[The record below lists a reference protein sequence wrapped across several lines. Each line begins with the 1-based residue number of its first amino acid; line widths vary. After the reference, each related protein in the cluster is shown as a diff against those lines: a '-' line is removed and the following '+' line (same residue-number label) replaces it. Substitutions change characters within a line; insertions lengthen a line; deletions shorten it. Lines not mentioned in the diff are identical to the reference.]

1 MTDHSKLLPR
11 LLEKMFPREEDREQ
25 VVDILG
31 QYGSGDFHREAD
43 RVRMAI
49 LKVAGKSQEQI
60 RYYTLQACRDYR
72 DVLAT
77 AEYPKEMGY
86 YPWRDKDPERLEQ
99 LREEDREQYRNW
111 YLGLLWGGKEVES
124 EP

>member
-11 LLEKMFPREEDREQ
+11 VLEKLFPEKEEREQ
-25 VVDILG
+25 VVEILE
-31 QYGSGDFHREAD
+31 QYGGADFHREAD

-49 LKVAGKSQEQI
+49 LKVAGKSPEQI

-99 LREEDREQYRNW
+99 IREEDREQYRNW
-111 YLGLLWGGKEVES
+111 YLGLLWGGK
-124 EP
+124 